1 MNFRISTVAAIAKV
15 DEQSIVDAARL
26 FGLRR
31 VGPFL
36 CVSRPLPPAFFAEV
50 LSLQKMKD
58 AADARRNKRNATVC
72 VTPMGPCG

>member
-1 MNFRISTVAAIAKV
+1 MNFRISTLAAIARV

-26 FGLRR
+26 FGYRR

-36 CVSRPLPPAFFAEV
+36 CVSRPLPPDFFAEV

-58 AADARRNKRNATVC
+58 AADARRNKRGGSATQPSV
-72 VTPMGPCG
+72 